1 VWTQANVNT
10 AVPPSTTGKTYY
22 VNGKLGSDSNTGLVD
37 GQAFA
42 TIAKAISLIAAG
54 DTVLI
59 HAGLYREGINLSS
72 KPAGAAGKPITFGA
86 FGDGEVIVDGSA
98 KVSNWVKQANNTWR
112 APINF
117 TPIAIVANDIP
128 LKQTPDALST
138 VTAGSSLWFYDS
150 ATKAISA
157 DFGSLDPNTSDIVV
171 PNNVGDQTHVFFYGD
186 YYTFKGLTVRGSGA
200 SGIWGYGSNITV
212 ERCNLKFNGKAG
224 VVFFANG
231 DHAANDNAVL
241 YTHVYHNVLLNWPR
255 GNNGFAESGGGWSG
269 GLGFS
274 GTLRG
279 TARGNLVHMNG
290 GEGIIAYG
298 SSVSIPSGSTLF
310 EQNVAFDNWSVN
322 MYFDNLPNNI
332 ARNNILFNHP
342 PNPDTWLRKTDVY
355 PWNGLYKY
363 SVCLA
368 LSDEENSSDAKNNYA
383 NLTGSQ
389 VYNNLI
395 AGCRISIRDYSEGNA
410 HSILY
415 HGLRDTLIANNTI
428 IMPPQAF
435 PNTNNI
441 GLFLQDNTTPS
452 GIVRNSNSFV
462 QNNLII
468 GFDTSPLVW
477 LQDKKSLD
485 GITMSH
491 NLYYNAAH
499 ATPLR
504 IGFNTVN
511 NYNLTNWML
520 QTAADAQSLASNPL
534 LQNASGFQA
543 VGPTPYNYLD
553 ASLSATSPAR
563 GAGTPQTAFSFNL
576 LGDKRTTWNIGAF

>member
-1 VWTQANVNT
+1 MNI

-22 VNGKLGSDSNTGLVD
+22 VNSKLGSDSSTGLVD

-72 KPAGAAGKPITFGA
+72 KPAGTAGKPITFGA

-112 APINF
+112 APISF

-138 VTAGSSLWFYDS
+138 VTAGSNLWFYDS
-150 ATKAISA
+150 AAKAISA

-171 PNNVGDQTHVFFYGD
+171 PSNVGDQTHVFFYGD
-186 YYTFKGLTVRGSGA
+186 DYTFKGLTVRGSGA
-200 SGIWGYGSNITV
+200 SGIWGYGSHITV

-269 GLGFS
+269 GLSFS

-290 GEGIIAYG
+290 GEGIIAFG
-298 SSVSIPSGSTLF
+298 SNVNIPSGSTLF

-342 PNPDTWLRKTDVY
+342 PNPDNWLRKTDVY

-395 AGCRISIRDYSEGNA
+395 AGCRIAIRDYSEGNA

-485 GITMSH
+485 GITLSH

-511 NYNLTNWML
+511 NYNLANWMQ

-534 LQNASGFQA
+534 LQNANGFQA
-543 VGPTPYNYLD
+543 AGTAPYNYLD
-553 ASLSATSPAR
+553 ASPGAASPAR
-563 GAGTPQTAFSFNL
+563 GAGTPQTAFNYNL
-576 LGDKRTTWNIGAF
+576 LGAPRTSWNIGAF